1 MARMHSRKR
10 GKSGS
15 KKPAK
20 KVPSW
25 APFQEKEVE
34 KLIVKYGKA
43 GKTTSEIGIILR
55 DSYGIHNVKALTG
68 KSITSLLQENKLVKA
83 LPEDILSLI
92 RRMIAIKQHRE
103 KNKQDMTALR
113 GLQLTEAKIR
123 RLVKY
128 YQRSGRLALDWKFDP
143 DRLKMYLE

>member
-10 GKSGS
+10 GQSGS

-25 APFQEKEVE
+25 APFKEKEVE
-34 KLIVKYGKA
+34 KLIVKYSKA
-43 GKTTSEIGIILR
+43 GKTTSEVGMILR
-55 DSYGIHNVKALTG
+55 DSYGIHSVKALTG
-68 KSITSLLQENKLVKA
+68 KSISAVTQENKLGKA
-83 LPEDILSLI
+83 LPEDMTSLI
-92 RRMIAIKQHRE
+92 RRMIEIKQHFD

-128 YQRSGRLALDWKFDP
+128 YKRSKRLALDWQFDT

>member
-20 KVPSW
+20 TIPSW

-34 KLIVKYGKA
+34 KLIIKYGKA
-43 GKTTSEIGIILR
+43 GKTTSEIGMILR
-55 DSYGIHNVKALTG
+55 DSYGVHNVKAVAG
-68 KSITSLLQENKLVKA
+68 KTITALLKENKLTKA

-92 RRMIAIKQHRE
+92 QRMIVIKQHLD

-128 YQRSGRLALDWKFDP
+128 YKRSKRLALDWQFDT

>member
-1 MARMHSRKR
+1 MHSRKR

-25 APFQEKEVE
+25 APFQEKDVE
-34 KLIVKYGKA
+34 KLIIKYGKA

-55 DSYGIHNVKALTG
+55 DSYGIHNVKALTR
-68 KSITSLLQENKLVKA
+68 KTITALLQEHKLGKA

-92 RRMIAIKQHRE
+92 QRMISIKHHFDQ
-103 KNKQDMTALR
+103 NKQDMTALR

-128 YQRSGRLALDWKFDP
+128 YQRTGRLALDWQFDT

>member
-10 GKSGS
+10 GQSGS
-15 KKPAK
+15 KKPVK

-25 APFQEKEVE
+25 APFQENEVE
-34 KLIVKYGKA
+34 KLIIKYGKA
-43 GKTTSEIGIILR
+43 GKSTSEIGMILR
-55 DSYGIHNVKALTG
+55 DSYGVHNIKALTG
-68 KSITSLLQENKLVKA
+68 KTITALLQEHKLTKA

-92 RRMIAIKQHRE
+92 QRMIIIKQHVD

-128 YQRSGRLALDWKFDP
+128 YQRSRRLALDWQFDT

>member
-10 GKSGS
+10 GQSGS

-25 APFQEKEVE
+25 APFKEKEVE
-34 KLIVKYGKA
+34 KLIVKYSKA
-43 GKTTSEIGIILR
+43 GKTTSEVGMILR
-55 DSYGIHNVKALTG
+55 DSYGIHSVKALTG
-68 KSITSLLQENKLVKA
+68 KSISAVAQENKLGKT
-83 LPEDILSLI
+83 LPEDMTSLI
-92 RRMIAIKQHRE
+92 RRMIEIKQHFD

-128 YQRSGRLALDWKFDP
+128 YKRSKRLALDWQFDT

>member
-34 KLIVKYGKA
+34 KLIIKYGKA
-43 GKTTSEIGIILR
+43 GRSTSEIGIILR

-68 KSITSLLQENKLVKA
+68 KSITALLQEHKLSKA

-92 RRMIAIKQHRE
+92 QRMISIKHHFDQ
-103 KNKQDMTALR
+103 NKQDMTAWR

-128 YQRSGRLALDWKFDP
+128 YQRTGRLAADWKFDP

>member
-20 KVPSW
+20 KIPSW
-25 APFQEKEVE
+25 APFKEKEVE
-34 KLIVKYGKA
+34 KLIVKYTKA
-43 GKTTSEIGIILR
+43 GKTTSEVGMILR

-68 KSITSLLQENKLVKA
+68 KSISTVTQENKLGKA

-92 RRMIAIKQHRE
+92 SRMIEIKHHYDR
-103 KNKQDMTALR
+103 NKQDKTALR

-128 YQRSGRLALDWKFDP
+128 YKRSRRLALDWQFDT

>member
-15 KKPAK
+15 KKPVK
-20 KVPSW
+20 KIPSW
-25 APFQEKEVE
+25 APFKDKEVE
-34 KLIVKYGKA
+34 KLIIKYGKA
-43 GKTTSEIGIILR
+43 GKTTSEIGMILR
-55 DSYGIHNVKALTG
+55 DSYGVHNIKALTG
-68 KSITSLLQENKLVKA
+68 KTITALLQENKLTKA

-92 RRMIAIKQHRE
+92 QRMIVIKQHLDQ
-103 KNKQDMTALR
+103 NKQDMTALR

-128 YQRSGRLALDWKFDP
+128 YKRSRRLALDWKFDT

>member
-1 MARMHSRKR
+1 MHSRKR

-15 KKPAK
+15 KKPVK
-20 KVPSW
+20 KIPSW
-25 APFQEKEVE
+25 APFKDKEVE
-34 KLIVKYGKA
+34 KLIIKYGKA
-43 GKTTSEIGIILR
+43 GKTTSEIGMILR
-55 DSYGIHNVKALTG
+55 DSYGVHNIKALTG
-68 KSITSLLQENKLVKA
+68 KTITALLQENKLTKA

-92 RRMIAIKQHRE
+92 QRMIVIKQHLDQ
-103 KNKQDMTALR
+103 NKQDMTALR

-128 YQRSGRLALDWKFDP
+128 YKRSRRLALDWKFDT

>member
-1 MARMHSRKR
+1 MHSRKR

-25 APFQEKEVE
+25 APFKDKEVE
-34 KLIVKYGKA
+34 KLIVKYLKS
-43 GKTTSEIGIILR
+43 GKTSSAVGMVLR
-55 DSYGIHNVKALTG
+55 DSYGIHSVKALTG
-68 KSITSLLQENKLVKA
+68 KTITAVAQEHKLATA
-83 LPEDILSLI
+83 LPEDMLSLI
-92 RRMIAIKQHRE
+92 RKMVAIQQHLE
-103 KNKQDMTALR
+103 KNKQDQKAWR

-123 RLVKY
+123 RLIKY
-128 YQRSGRLALDWKFDP
+128 YKRTGRLALDWQFDT

>member
-10 GKSGS
+10 GQSGS

-25 APFQEKEVE
+25 APFKEKEVE
-34 KLIVKYGKA
+34 KLIVKYSKA
-43 GKTTSEIGIILR
+43 GKTTSEVGMILR
-55 DSYGIHNVKALTG
+55 DSYGIHSVKALTG
-68 KSITSLLQENKLVKA
+68 KSISAVAQENKLGKT
-83 LPEDILSLI
+83 LPEDMTSLI
-92 RRMIAIKQHRE
+92 RRMIEIKQHLD

-128 YQRSGRLALDWKFDP
+128 YKRSKRLALDWQFDT

>member
-10 GKSGS
+10 GQSGS

-25 APFQEKEVE
+25 APFKEKEVE
-34 KLIVKYGKA
+34 KLIVKYSKA
-43 GKTTSEIGIILR
+43 GKTTSEVGMILR
-55 DSYGIHNVKALTG
+55 DSYGIHSVKALTG
-68 KSITSLLQENKLVKA
+68 KSISAVTQENKLGKA
-83 LPEDILSLI
+83 LPEDMTSLI
-92 RRMIAIKQHRE
+92 RRMIEIKQHFD

-128 YQRSGRLALDWKFDP
+128 YNRSKRLALDWQFDT